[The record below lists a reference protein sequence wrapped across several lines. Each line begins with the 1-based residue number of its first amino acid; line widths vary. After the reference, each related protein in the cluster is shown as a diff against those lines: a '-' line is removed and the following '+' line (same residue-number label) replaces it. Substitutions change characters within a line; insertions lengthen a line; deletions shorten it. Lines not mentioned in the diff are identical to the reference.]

1 MPKFVSGSSGHIYA
15 YNKESD
21 NDKNNSDPDSDL
33 KSVIESAASVASR
46 QNETQKPSAINKKG
60 LKEKQK
66 NSLDLFREE
75 LRRLNEERDEQRNK
89 IKQSIS
95 NKAADP
101 TRPTPKQL
109 PVPVPLKPDPRC
121 PTTLTLQ
128 VNLNPKDKDS
138 VSTGS
143 YDTGDPTTTN
153 LYVGNLNPNVNEN
166 DLCDIFGK
174 FGPLASIKI
183 MWPRTDEERARNRN
197 SGFVAYM
204 SRIDAERALKALNG
218 REFRSYDMKLGW
230 GKAVP
235 LPQNP
240 VYIPPE
246 LQKLLAPPPKSGM
259 PFNAQLNDED
269 KDYTLPLSIPRAPPA
284 ELGSEIEN
292 NADLKDMQ
300 EAYEE
305 FRDVFC
311 RSTVRVTI
319 PTDRSLRSRIH
330 KTIEYV
336 IKEGPVFEAIIIARE
351 GKNPDYSFLYDNQ
364 SQEHAYYRWKL
375 YSLLHGDDLYEWRTA
390 EFRMFDNGPMWKPP
404 PLNPFVDG
412 MPIELVEKY
421 SNDILGKDVID
432 GCLASSESLTTTM
445 RSRFIE
451 GSQLDIRSCIGDSR
465 KKGSLGKFKRD
476 SLGDILRNLDPTRV
490 KIGDA
495 MIFCISHSDA
505 AQEIID
511 CIYES
516 LLLLETPFQ
525 RKIARL
531 FLVSD
536 ILHNCSAAVTNASF
550 YRKGFQQKLELIF
563 KHLREYLV
571 SIEDRYKADR
581 FKQKV
586 LGVLGAWKEWTL
598 YEDEFVIKL
607 SNILL
612 GIEPSVNDACKGQS
626 NERALDP
633 SSKQQQL
640 INAESSAKSIEE
652 DLDGEPVDDET
663 LDECLEAKG
672 LSLRWYKALELSDDE
687 EDLRDQQQQQQP
699 HQRSNESGGQTSN
712 WRSSERLHTDQNA
725 AVSQSDRIRFKT
737 SKWETVDPSEVAE
750 QVVTKS
756 KWELMASKEECDGST
771 DSGSDTGENVADK
784 LTGSVG
790 ESSSGVA
797 VVEPE
802 AKRLKRADD

>member
-15 YNKESD
+15 YNKGLD
-21 NDKNNSDPDSDL
+21 KDKNSSDPDSDL
-33 KSVIESAASVASR
+33 KAVIESATTNDASR

-75 LRRLNEERDEQRNK
+75 LRKLNEERDEQRNK

-95 NKAADP
+95 NKSSDQVRAP
-101 TRPTPKQL
+101 PKPL
-109 PVPVPLKPDPRC
+109 PAPVPLKPDPRC

-138 VSTGS
+138 TSTGS
-143 YDTGDPTTTN
+143 FDTGDPTTTN
-153 LYVGNLNPNVNEN
+153 LYVGNLNPSVNEN

-204 SRIDAERALKALNG
+204 SRVDAERALKTLNG

-246 LQKLLAPPPKSGM
+246 LQKLLSPPPKSGL
-259 PFNAQLNDED
+259 PFNAQLHDDD
-269 KDYTLPLSIPRAPPA
+269 KDYIVPHAIPRPPPA
-284 ELGSEIEN
+284 ELGSEIESN
-292 NADLKDMQ
+292 SDLNDMQ
-300 EAYEE
+300 EAFNE
-305 FRDVFC
+305 FQEVFR

-319 PTDRSLRSRIH
+319 PTDRPLLDRIH

-336 IKEGPVFEAIIIARE
+336 IREGPVFEAIIIARE
-351 GKNPDYSFLYDNQ
+351 CKNLDYSFLYDNQ
-364 SQEHAYYRWKL
+364 SQEHVYYRWKL
-375 YSLLHGDDLYEWRTA
+375 YSLLHGDDLYEWQTS
-390 EFRMFDNGPMWKPP
+390 EFRMFEDGPIWKPP
-404 PLNPFVDG
+404 PMNPFVDG
-412 MPIELVEKY
+412 MPLELVEKY
-421 SNDILGKDVID
+421 SSDVLGNDVVD
-432 GCLASSESLTTTM
+432 GSLASTASTLVKN
-445 RSRFIE
+445 RFVE
-451 GSQLDIRSCIGDSR
+451 GSRDIKSCMGEDNR
-465 KKGSLGKFKRD
+465 KKGTLGKFKRD
-476 SLGDILRNLDPTRV
+476 SLGDILRNLDPTRA

-511 CIYES
+511 SIYES

-525 RKIARL
+525 RKVARL

-536 ILHNCSAAVTNASF
+536 ILHNCSAAVTNASY
-550 YRKGFQQKLELIF
+550 YRKGFQLKLESIF
-563 KHLREYLV
+563 EHLREYLV
-571 SIEDRYKADR
+571 SIEDRYKSDR

-586 LGVLGAWKEWTL
+586 LSVLGAWKEWTL

-612 GIEPSVNDACKGQS
+612 GIKSFNCGDKHKADQADDS
-626 NERALDP
+626 A
-633 SSKQQQL
+633 
-640 INAESSAKSIEE
+640 AESSVQDQESINLASMKKVEE
-652 DLDGEPVDDET
+652 DLDGEPIDDET
-663 LDECLEAKG
+663 LDDCLEAKG

-687 EDLRDQQQQQQP
+687 EEDLRSKQKSNDDDNDQSSR
-699 HQRSNESGGQTSN
+699 H
-712 WRSSERLHTDQNA
+712 SSERQANEQN
-725 AVSQSDRIRFKT
+725 AVSQSDKIRFKT

-750 QVVTKS
+750 QVVTMS
-756 KWELMASKEECDGST
+756 KWDLMASKEECEGST
-771 DSGSDTGENVADK
+771 DSGSNYGDEQ
-784 LTGSVG
+784 SVG
-790 ESSSGVA
+790 ASSES
-797 VVEPE
+797 PDT
-802 AKRLKRADD
+802 KRLKRALD